1 LLKTVKSG
9 CTTPTVGALPRRF
22 YNVVDGYAIE
32 SLDRPAPIDDG
43 RVWNNHEL
51 HSGIGDVADSLTKLG
66 VRLGGRLVMV
76 SENSIALARVLLAAS
91 HIEAWAILVN
101 PRPSPR
107 ELNLI
112 RNHSGA
118 KRVFLTVG
126 VSRGA
131 EGHALRY
138 EAHTVAIGLPRQIA
152 VTALNENT
160 APELVEDSSRDQVS
174 CADLHLE
181 HDGCAERRDAEA
193 RGCSR
198 HKLAE
203 SLRTLGRTQWKN
215 EMQRSPSSAP
225 ETSSVVQSPGGLPL
239 RALRYSLAADRAKSS
254 NR

>member
-1 LLKTVKSG
+1 VKSDRA
-9 CTTPTVGALPRRF
+9 TPAVGALSRRF

-32 SLDRPAPIDDG
+32 SPGRPAPIEGG
-43 RVWNNHEL
+43 RVWNYREL
-51 HSGIGDVADSLTKLG
+51 DSGIGDGADSLTKLG
-66 VRLGGRLVMV
+66 VRRGGRLVIV
-76 SENSIALARVLLAAS
+76 IENSIALARVLLAAS

-101 PRPSPR
+101 PRLPPR
-107 ELNLI
+107 ELNQI
-112 RNHSGA
+112 RDHGGA

-126 VSRGA
+126 VSGGA

-193 RGCSR
+193 RG
-198 HKLAE
+198 
-203 SLRTLGRTQWKN
+203 
-215 EMQRSPSSAP
+215 SSS
-225 ETSSVVQSPGGLPL
+225 TSSRSRCARSGELSGKTKCNGRHRRRRRLH
-239 RALRYSLAADRAKSS
+239 R
-254 NR
+254 